1 MRKSFKFAVVA
12 LLVTGI
18 IGTFIFAYINRHSF
32 DILPNWSITL
42 PSPDKV
48 IYSKSNFGWP
58 SDGEIYHIFQY
69 NDNKKIIKLLEW
81 NDGRNLSMEPKVL
94 RIIEALGV
102 PEENI
107 PNFQGRYKY
116 FKKIKDDNSTLY
128 LIYFDDIKRLYI
140 IENFM

>member
-1 MRKSFKFAVVA
+1 MRKSFKFTIVA
-12 LLVTGI
+12 LLVTGT
-18 IGTFIFAYINRHSF
+18 IGTFIFARINRQRN
-32 DILPNWSITL
+32 DIISNWSITL
-42 PSPDKV
+42 PSPNKV
-48 IYSKSNFGWP
+48 IYSKNNFGWP

-81 NDGRNLSMEPKVL
+81 NDGRNFSMESKVL
-94 RIIEALGV
+94 RIIETLGV

-128 LIYFDDIKRLYI
+128 IIYFDDIKRLYI
-140 IENFM
+140 IQNYM

>member
-1 MRKSFKFAVVA
+1 MRKSFKFAIVA

-18 IGTFIFAYINRHSF
+18 IGMYIFVRINRQWTDVIS
-32 DILPNWSITL
+32 NWSITL

-58 SDGEIYHIFQY
+58 SDGQIYHIFQY
-69 NDNKKIIKLLEW
+69 HDNKKIITLLEW

-107 PNFQGRYKY
+107 PNFKGRYKY

-140 IENFM
+140 IQNYM